1 VGDVTIGDSAVGQ
14 ARRGDRSAWRALV
27 DQHLGLVHA
36 ICRGHGLRPEAAADV
51 NQVVWLQLVEH
62 LSRIRTPEAIGGWIA
77 ATTRSQCLG
86 SRRAADRSGYA
97 VADIGFGLVSTRG
110 DGNGHGAGNGHN
122 GHDRSGTNGH
132 EIGFSPNGNSPK
144 SNRHGLVPAAAQG
157 QDVSAAFARI
167 GAHCQRLLRL
177 AVTEPGPSA
186 EDISAALDVAVDDV
200 DPSCQRCL
208 DRLRRLVSA
217 TAGSDAVAA
226 ELAHLVASREPVP
239 AGWSDAADVAFAWL
253 VVDAEAA
260 ARVYDSVTG
269 DGMQEVRHV
278 RFSARVRP
286 RERDGARERD
296 AGGVEVALGS
306 NGDEVLLSGRL
317 TTGRSDPVTVLWPG
331 GERTVI
337 ADETGS
343 FRVHG
348 LPVAPLC
355 VHVAG
360 PDPLK
365 TGWMLP

>member
-1 VGDVTIGDSAVGQ
+1 VTVGGSAVDR
-14 ARRGDRSAWRALV
+14 ARRGDRAAWRALV
-27 DQHLGLVHA
+27 EQHLGLVHA

-51 NQVVWLQLVEH
+51 NLVVWLQLVEN
-62 LSRIRTPEAIGGWIA
+62 LSGIRRPEAIGGWIA
-77 ATTRSQCLG
+77 ATTRAHCLS
-86 SRRAADRSGYA
+86 SRRVADRSGYA
-97 VADIGFGLVSTRG
+97 AADIGFGLVGTN
-110 DGNGHGAGNGHN
+110 GNGNTGRNGHN
-122 GHDRSGTNGH
+122 GHGRSDIDVSGNGVS
-132 EIGFSPNGNSPK
+132 GNDVGPNGNGHGPA
-144 SNRHGLVPAAAQG
+144 RHPLAQGHGVAAAF
-157 QDVSAAFARI
+157 SRI

-177 AVTEPGPSA
+177 AVTEPHPSA
-186 EDISAALDVAVDDV
+186 DDISAALDVPVDEV
-200 DPSCQRCL
+200 DPACQRCL
-208 DRLRRLVSA
+208 DRLRRLVPA
-217 TAGSDAVAA
+217 TAGPDAVAA

-253 VVDAEAA
+253 GIDAEAA

-269 DGMQEVRHV
+269 DGVHEVRHV
-278 RFSARVRP
+278 RFSARSRD
-286 RERDGARERD
+286 RDRDRDGDRD
-296 AGGVEVALGS
+296 SGVELALDA

-317 TTGRSDPVTVLWPG
+317 STRRSDPVTVLWPG